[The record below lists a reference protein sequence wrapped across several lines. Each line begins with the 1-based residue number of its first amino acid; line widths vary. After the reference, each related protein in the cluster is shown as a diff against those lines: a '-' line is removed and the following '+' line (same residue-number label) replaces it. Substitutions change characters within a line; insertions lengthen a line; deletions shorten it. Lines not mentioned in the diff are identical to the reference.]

1 MFVGIDLGTSS
12 VKTILIDENQKT
24 LSTHTENIE
33 LLNPQIGFYEQ
44 DPETWY
50 EATLKCFLKIKQD
63 KPKEFYSVRSIG
75 ISGQMHGATVLDRNN
90 NILHPCILWN
100 DTRSMKQCVEME
112 KNYPQLQEESGN
124 IAMPGFT
131 APKILWLKENKKEV
145 FDKIYK
151 ILLPK
156 DYLRFKLSGSY
167 FSDMSDA
174 SGTLWL
180 NVRQRKWSDSL
191 LNLTD
196 LTIENMPELV
206 EGTAPTPCVENKLAK
221 EIGFD
226 NKVIIAGG
234 AGDQAAGAA
243 GSGVVYP
250 SQSVISLGTSGV
262 YFSPIE
268 NFSSNTDEAVHSF
281 CHCVPNTW
289 HHMSVMLSATNCLD
303 WICTITSLDI
313 GTALKLAEEFCSNDL
328 TENNAPYFLPY
339 LSGERT
345 PHNSADI
352 RAAFH
357 QINTST
363 SKAAILYS
371 VLEGV
376 TFGIKD
382 GFKAVE
388 AINKNT
394 DETYIVGGGSRSDFW
409 TNLVGSAINK
419 SIIIGEDSNL
429 GPSLGAARLAMMA
442 TKNFAG
448 KDVFKK
454 MPIRKEINID
464 KKLSEIL
471 NKRYAVWSEIVSTNL
486 TIAGKLKI
494 IKN

>member
-1 MFVGIDLGTSS
+1 
-12 VKTILIDENQKT
+12 
-24 LSTHTENIE
+24 
-33 LLNPQIGFYEQ
+33 
-44 DPETWY
+44 
-50 EATLKCFLKIKQD
+50 
-63 KPKEFYSVRSIG
+63 
-75 ISGQMHGATVLDRNN
+75 MHGATVLDRNN
-90 NILHPCILWN
+90 NVLHPCILWN

-112 KNYPQLQEESGN
+112 KNYPQLQKESGN

-131 APKILWLKENKKEV
+131 APKILWLKENKKSV

-156 DYLRFKLSGSY
+156 DYLRFRLSSSY

-180 NVRQRKWSDSL
+180 DVKQRKWSDGL

-196 LTIENMPELV
+196 LTTENMPELV
-206 EGTAPTPCVENKLAK
+206 EGSEPTPCVENKLAK

-281 CHCVPNTW
+281 CHCVPDTW

-303 WICTITSLDI
+303 WVCNTTNLDI

-363 SKAAILYS
+363 CKAAVIYS

-382 GFKAVE
+382 GFNAVE
-388 AINKNT
+388 SINKNT
-394 DETYIVGGGSRSDFW
+394 DETYIAVSY
-409 TNLVGSAINK
+409 THLT
-419 SIIIGEDSNL
+419 L
-429 GPSLGAARLAMMA
+429 P
-442 TKNFAG
+442 TKA
-448 KDVFKK
+448 
-454 MPIRKEINID
+454 
-464 KKLSEIL
+464 
-471 NKRYAVWSEIVSTNL
+471 
-486 TIAGKLKI
+486 
-494 IKN
+494 

>member
-1 MFVGIDLGTSS
+1 MFIGIDLGTSS
-12 VKTILIDENQKT
+12 VKMILIDQEQ
-24 LSTHTENIE
+24 NILATSNSALTVQNPKDGHSE
-33 LLNPQIGFYEQ
+33 QNPQEWI
-44 DPETWY
+44 D
-50 EATLKCFLKIKQD
+50 ATFECLEGLKSK
-63 KPKEFYSVRSIG
+63 KPKEFTETISIG
-75 ISGQMHGATVLDRNN
+75 ISGHMHGATLIDNSGNVIR
-90 NILHPCILWN
+90 PCILWN
-100 DTRSMKQCVEME
+100 DTRSMKECIEM
-112 KNYPQLQEESGN
+112 KNIYPDLEEESGN
-124 IAMPGFT
+124 LAMPGFT
-131 APKILWLKENKKEV
+131 APKILWIKKNEPEV
-145 FDKIYK
+145 FKKIFK
-151 ILLPK
+151 VLLPK
-156 DYLRFKLSGSY
+156 DYLRLILSGDFY
-167 FSDMSDA
+167 TDMSDA
-174 SGTLWL
+174 SGTLWF
-180 NVRQRKWSDSL
+180 NVKKRSWSAEL
-191 LNLTD
+191 LNTTSLN
-196 LTIENMPELV
+196 IENMPKLV
-206 EGTAPTPCVENKLAK
+206 EGSETSTYVVKSLAK
-221 EIGFD
+221 EIGFKK
-226 NKVIIAGG
+226 NVIIAGG

-243 GSGVVYP
+243 GAGVIN
-250 SQSVISLGTSGV
+250 SNQSVISLGTSGV
-262 YFSPIE
+262 YFSPTGSYS
-268 NFSSNTDEAVHSF
+268 FNTREAVHSF

-303 WICTITSLDI
+303 WICTITSSDI

-363 SKAAILYS
+363 SKAAIIYS

-394 DETYIVGGGSRSDFW
+394 DETYIVGGGSKSDFW
-409 TNLVGSAINK
+409 SNLVGSAINK

-442 TKNFAG
+442 TKNFAS

-454 MPIRKEINID
+454 MPIRKETNVD

-471 NKRYAVWSEIVSTNL
+471 SKRYSVWSEIVSTNL
-486 TIAGKLKI
+486 TIPSKLKI
-494 IKN
+494 KRE